1 MLIDLHAHS
10 ALSKCCKIDGK
21 DNLIISKEVGI
32 DGLVLTNHYD
42 KKYLINDDKLEFAKR
57 YINEYYYV
65 KSCADKLGLKAFF
78 GIEVTMSKNDNVH
91 VLVYGVQ
98 PEFLLKYPD
107 LYDYKLEDLFN
118 LVHMNNGILVQAHP
132 FRNNIDMLQDLN
144 YLDGIE
150 ANCHTKKEGP
160 QLEKVFRIAY
170 ENNKL
175 LTCGGDFHNDAPRAK
190 CGIYLPNNIEDI
202 KDIVKYLKEEKQY
215 KLCVQLGK
223 ELSTV
228 IDFTYN
234 KN

>member
-202 KDIVKYLKEEKQY
+202 NDIVKYLKEEKQY